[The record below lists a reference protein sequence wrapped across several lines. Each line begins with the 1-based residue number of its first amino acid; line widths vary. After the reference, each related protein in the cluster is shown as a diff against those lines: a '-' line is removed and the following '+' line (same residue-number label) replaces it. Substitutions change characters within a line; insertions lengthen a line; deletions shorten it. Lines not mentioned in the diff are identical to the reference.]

1 MTEIER
7 NELSENAM
15 GGTELMATAL
25 AEKLSLY
32 LLKINIV
39 YKC

>member
-7 NELSENAM
+7 NELSKNAM

-25 AEKLSLY
+25 AEKLDPELSD
-32 LLKINIV
+32 KF
-39 YKC
+39 